1 MSAVDRVR
9 ALVTLVPPAG
19 TDGARTRVDAENNK
33 RTERFMLRVTGQVDI
48 TVAGTGLR
56 NRGSI
61 LAAMSEMGFT
71 DAGADKVVLDPRLAR
86 FIAEYF
92 APSALPALRLGGAG
106 VQAATLLNETVPLW
120 LAAPNSV
127 NPNDTKYVEVN
138 KQSALQVFINPNRTI
153 GRLVAGAPT
162 GTITNLQ
169 ATVQQVFDDLLGTPP
184 MLTCYTRQL
193 VQTVAGTNAALKID
207 LRGSRYIRA
216 IAIQQDTDQGEDP
229 TLITGVVLR
238 GDAAS
243 IIGDRTVPYVDL
255 QEHSQELAGGAVN
268 VAAAPGYLLYDFM
281 RYGRLSTFWNPYQ
294 DTNLR
299 LELAVN
305 NSTIGGTN
313 PVIRVAV
320 LEYERTAAT
329 MGNGAPNTPGFGPD
343 GTPNILP

>member
-9 ALVTLVPPAG
+9 ALVTIVPPAG

-33 RTERFMLRVTGQVDI
+33 RTERFMLRVTGQVDV
-48 TVAGTGLR
+48 TVAGTSIR

-61 LAAMSEMGFT
+61 LAAATEIGFT

-92 APSALPALRLGGAG
+92 APSPLPALRLGTPG

-120 LAAPNSV
+120 LAAPNSI

-138 KQSALQVFINPNRTI
+138 KQSALQVFLNPNRVI
-153 GRLVAGAPT
+153 GRLVGGTPT

-169 ATVQQVFDDLLGTPP
+169 ATIQQVFDDLLGVPP
-184 MLTCYTRQL
+184 VLTCYTRQL
-193 VQTVAGTNAALKID
+193 VTNVAGANAALKID

-216 IAIQQDTDQGEDP
+216 IAIQSDTDQGEDP
-229 TLITGVVLR
+229 TLIKNVVLR

-243 IIGDRTVPYVDL
+243 IIGDRSVPFVDL
-255 QEHSQELAGGAVN
+255 QEHSQELSGGAV
-268 VAAAPGYLLYDFM
+268 AATLAPGYLMYDFM

-299 LELAVN
+299 LELDVQ
-305 NSTIGGTN
+305 NSTIGGTT

-329 MGNGAPNTPGFGPD
+329 LGNDAQGNPPAM
-343 GTPNILP
+343 LP

>member
-9 ALVTLVPPAG
+9 ALVTIVPPAG

-61 LAAMSEMGFT
+61 LAAGTELGFT

-92 APSALPALRLGGAG
+92 APSALPAVRLGGAG

-138 KQSALQVFINPNRTI
+138 KQSALQVFFNPNRLI
-153 GRLVAGAPT
+153 GRLVGGTPT

-169 ATVQQVFDDLLGTPP
+169 VTIQQVFDDLLGVPP
-184 MLTCYTRQL
+184 YLTAYTRQL
-193 VQTVAGTNAALKID
+193 VQNVNGANAALKID

-216 IAIQQDTDQGEDP
+216 IAIQCDTDQGEDP
-229 TLITGVVLR
+229 TIINNLVLR

-243 IIGDRTVPYVDL
+243 IIGDRSVPFRDL
-255 QEHSQELAGGAVN
+255 QEHSQELGGGAIN
-268 VAAAPGYLLYDFM
+268 AAAAPGYFLYDFM
-281 RYGRLSTFWNPYQ
+281 RYGRLSTMWNPYQ

-299 LELAVN
+299 LEVDCQP
-305 NSTIGGTN
+305 STISGTN
-313 PVIRVAV
+313 SLIRVAV

-329 MGNGAPNTPGFGPD
+329 VGNDAQGNAPS
-343 GTPNILP
+343 ILP